1 MFSSLRWISNYYNFL
16 MILGLDISTS
26 VIGICVLEN
35 NSLRKL
41 DFINLEKSKNI
52 FEKAEKFKEY
62 LIHLKKEL
70 KITHIGVEENLQAF
84 RPGLSSAKTIV
95 TLARFNGI
103 CSYISQEVLGK
114 EPVFVNVNSARKNI
128 GVKIDRKSSKN
139 TKEQI
144 LDFVTLLEPST
155 NWPTRV
161 MKSGPRKGSVVLLK
175 ECYDMA
181 DAYVIARDLVK

>member
-1 MFSSLRWISNYYNFL
+1 

-26 VIGICVLEN
+26 VIGVCVLEEK
-35 NSLRKL
+35 SLVKV

-52 FEKAEKFKEY
+52 FEKSEKFKSY
-62 LIHLKKEL
+62 LVELKKQFD
-70 KITHIGVEENLQAF
+70 ITKIGVEENLQAF

-103 CSYISQEVLGK
+103 CSYISQEIFRK
-114 EPVFVNVNSARKNI
+114 EPVFVNVNSARKAL

-144 LDFVTLLEPST
+144 LEFVSALEPGIE
-155 NWPTRV
+155 WPTKV
-161 MKSGPRKGSVVLLK
+161 LKGGPRRGSVVLQK

-181 DAYVIARDLVK
+181 DAYVIAHDLAKRE

>member
-1 MFSSLRWISNYYNFL
+1 

-26 VIGICVLEN
+26 VIGVCVLEEK
-35 NSLRKL
+35 SLVKV

-52 FEKAEKFKEY
+52 FEKSEKFKSY
-62 LIHLKKEL
+62 LVELKKQFD
-70 KITHIGVEENLQAF
+70 ITKIGVEENLQAF

-95 TLARFNGI
+95 ALARFNGI
-103 CSYISQEVLGK
+103 CSYISQEIFRK
-114 EPVFVNVNSARKNI
+114 EPVFVNVNSARKAL

-144 LDFVTLLEPST
+144 LEFVSALEPGIE
-155 NWPTRV
+155 WPTKV
-161 MKSGPRKGSVVLLK
+161 LKGGPRRGSVVLQK

-181 DAYVIARDLVK
+181 DAYVIAHDLAKRE